1 MPTIFHSEQHKQRLF
16 DEQNKENILLAV
28 QIPVAL
34 TALAVLFFLA

>member
-1 MPTIFHSEQHKQRLF
+1 MSTLFNTGEQQQHRMA
-16 DEQNKENILLAV
+16 EQDKENILLVA

>member
-1 MPTIFHSEQHKQRLF
+1 MSTIFHDDQQRMSEQ
-16 DEQNKENILLAV
+16 DKENILLAA

>member
-1 MPTIFHSEQHKQRLF
+1 MSTLFNTEQQQYRMANQ
-16 DEQNKENILLAV
+16 DKEDILLVA